1 MSEVAPFEVM
11 RFDAARI
18 ALGARLGDSTLW
30 LASTQSTNDDA
41 LAAAKAGAP
50 HGSLFGAET
59 QTAGRGR
66 RGNAWVSTPGAGLWF
81 SVLLRPRFAPELAP
95 MVPLGAGLAVRAA
108 CASLVEQPLL
118 VKWPND
124 LLAGE
129 RKLAGI
135 LVEGQLQGAALG
147 AVIVGV
153 GVNVAQR
160 EFPEPVAA
168 LATSLTLLGAAAL
181 RRERLLASILRE
193 LEQRLALLEA
203 GEIDAIT
210 RELATHDALSGRRI
224 RIEGRAG
231 VARGIDAAGRLLL
244 EVEGGEVA
252 ACSSGHVELL

>member
-1 MSEVAPFEVM
+1 MSELAPFEVM

-18 ALGARLGDSTLW
+18 ALGVRLGDTTLW
-30 LASTQSTNDDA
+30 LSSTESTNDDA

-50 HGSLFGAET
+50 HGALFGAET

-81 SVLLRPRFAPELAP
+81 SVLLRPGFAPELAP
-95 MVPLGAGLAVRAA
+95 LVPLCAGLGLRAA
-108 CASLVEQPLL
+108 CAGVIDQPLL

-129 RKLAGI
+129 SKLAGI

-160 EFPEPVAA
+160 EFPEPLAGF
-168 LATSLTLLGAAAL
+168 ATSLALLGAAAL

-193 LEQRLALLEA
+193 LEARLALLEA
-203 GEIDAIT
+203 GNIDAIT
-210 RELATHDALSGRRI
+210 RELSAHDALSGRRI
-224 RIEGRAG
+224 RIEGRTG

-244 EVEGGEVA
+244 ELDGGEIA